1 MHKRMGRQTVMFRD
15 PPVIIGSATIV
26 GPQEGKG
33 PLRDDFDVVKEDKL
47 LGQKSWEQAESQMLQ
62 EAALLAL
69 KKAAL
74 EPKDVD
80 FLLAGDLLNQ
90 IISANFAARELAL
103 PFIGLYGACST
114 MALSLALGSMLV
126 DGGYASRAVC
136 AVSSHFDTAERQYRY
151 PTEFGAQRVPTS
163 QRTVTGAGA
172 AILAEGGT
180 QPGPAVTHATFGNV
194 VDLGVKDPND
204 MGSAMAP
211 AAAQTLWQHL
221 EDTGRTAA
229 DYDLILTGD
238 LGDVGRELCTQLAG
252 RSRIDLAKR
261 YEDCGCLIYGKDQD
275 VHAGGSGCACSAVVF
290 LGHFLPAIRQGKYRR
305 VLLIATGAL
314 FSPTTQQQGESIPC
328 IAHAIAVEGGGGEAA
343 RC

>member
-1 MHKRMGRQTVMFRD
+1 MLKRLGRQTVMFRD
-15 PPVIIGSATIV
+15 PPTIAASATIV
-26 GPQEGKG
+26 GPEEGKG
-33 PLRDDFDVVKEDKL
+33 PLGREFDVVKEDSL
-47 LGQKSWEQAESQMLQ
+47 LGQRSWEQAEMQMLQ
-62 EAALLAL
+62 EAALLAM
-69 KKAAL
+69 KKAAFV
-74 EPKDVD
+74 PTDID

-90 IISANFAARELAL
+90 IVSANFAARELAL

-114 MALSLALGSMLV
+114 MALSLALGAILV
-126 DGGYASRAVC
+126 DGGYASRVIC

-151 PTEFGAQRVPTS
+151 PTEFGAQRAPTS

-172 AILAEGGT
+172 AVLTDRGS
-180 QPGPAVTHATFGNV
+180 QSGPVVTHATFGTV

-211 AAAQTLWQHL
+211 AAVQTLWQHL
-221 EDTGRTAA
+221 ADTGRKIA

-238 LGDVGRELCTQLAG
+238 LGQIGREL
-252 RSRIDLAKR
+252 SIELAKR
-261 YEDCGCLIYGKDQD
+261 SGLDLSRGYDDCGCMIYAKDQD

-290 LGHFLPAIRQGKYRR
+290 LAHILPRIVAGEYRR

-328 IAHAIAVEGGGGEAA
+328 IAHAVTVEGRGGG
-343 RC
+343 R

>member
-1 MHKRMGRQTVMFRD
+1 MKKRMGRQTVMFRD

-26 GPQEGKG
+26 GPHEGKG
-33 PLRDDFDVVKEDKL
+33 PLRDAFDVVKGDQL

-74 EPKDVD
+74 EPKDAD

-90 IISANFAARELAL
+90 IISANFAARELSL

-114 MALSLALGSMLV
+114 MALSLALGSLLV

-172 AILAEGGT
+172 AILAEGGS
-180 QPGPAVTHATFGNV
+180 QPGPVVTHATFGSV

-211 AAAQTLWQHL
+211 AAVQTLWQHL
-221 EDTGRTAA
+221 EDTGRTVE

-238 LGDVGRELCTQLAG
+238 LGKIGKDLCIKLAG
-252 RSRIDLAKR
+252 RSHVDLSDG
-261 YEDCGCLIYGKDQD
+261 YEDCGCLIYDMEEQD

-290 LGHFLPAIRQGKYRR
+290 LGHILPQIRAGRYRR
-305 VLLIATGAL
+305 ILLIATGAL
-314 FSPTTQQQGESIPC
+314 FSPTTQQQGETIPC
-328 IAHAIAVEGGGGEAA
+328 IAHAIAVEGGGGDS
-343 RC
+343 R